1 MFGAFS
7 VFSMI
12 VVILLMVLM
21 FKITVF
27 TFKVVGKVMGW
38 MLGIV
43 GWLIISVLA
52 VTAFGLTIIALP
64 IILVVGLFS
73 IIMAIAS

>member
-1 MFGAFS
+1 
-7 VFSMI
+7 MI
-12 VVILLMVLM
+12 LMMVLM

-43 GWLIISVLA
+43 GWLILAVLA

>member
-1 MFGAFS
+1 MLFS
-7 VFSMI
+7 ILF
-12 VVILLMVLM
+12 VILMMVLM
-21 FKITVF
+21 FKISVF

-43 GWLIISVLA
+43 GWLILAVLA

>member
-1 MFGAFS
+1 MLFS
-7 VFSMI
+7 ILFVI
-12 VVILLMVLM
+12 VMMVLM

-43 GWLIISVLA
+43 GWLILAVLA

>member
-1 MFGAFS
+1 MLFS
-7 VFSMI
+7 ILF
-12 VVILLMVLM
+12 VILMILM
-21 FKITVF
+21 FKLTVF

-43 GWLIISVLA
+43 GWLILSVLA

-73 IIMAIAS
+73 IFMAIAS

>member
-1 MFGAFS
+1 MTKLFLT
-7 VFSMI
+7 
-12 VVILLMVLM
+12 LLN
-21 FKITVF
+21 I
-27 TFKVVGKVMGW
+27 
-38 MLGIV
+38 GIKA
-43 GWLIISVLA
+43 GWLILAVLA

>member
-1 MFGAFS
+1 MLFS
-7 VFSMI
+7 ILF
-12 VVILLMVLM
+12 VILMMVLM

-38 MLGIV
+38 MLGIL
-43 GWLIISVLA
+43 GWLILAVLA

>member
-1 MFGAFS
+1 MLFS
-7 VFSMI
+7 ILF
-12 VVILLMVLM
+12 VILMMVLM

-43 GWLIISVLA
+43 GWLILAVLA

-64 IILVVGLFS
+64 IILVIGLFS

>member
-1 MFGAFS
+1 MLFS
-7 VFSMI
+7 IPFMI
-12 VVILLMVLM
+12 LMMVLM

-43 GWLIISVLA
+43 GWLILAVLA

>member
-1 MFGAFS
+1 ML
-7 VFSMI
+7 FSMLFVI
-12 VVILLMVLM
+12 VLMVLM

-38 MLGIV
+38 VLGIV
-43 GWLIISVLA
+43 GWLILAVLA

-64 IILVVGLFS
+64 IILIVGVSS

>member
-1 MFGAFS
+1 MLFS
-7 VFSMI
+7 IIF
-12 VVILLMVLM
+12 VILMMVLM

-38 MLGIV
+38 VLGIV
-43 GWLIISVLA
+43 GWLILAVLA

-73 IIMAIAS
+73 IIMAITS

>member
-1 MFGAFS
+1 MLFS
-7 VFSMI
+7 ILFVI
-12 VVILLMVLM
+12 VMMVLM

-43 GWLIISVLA
+43 GWLILAVLA

-64 IILVVGLFS
+64 SILVVGLFS
-73 IIMAIAS
+73 IFMAIAS

>member
-1 MFGAFS
+1 MLFS
-7 VFSMI
+7 ILFVI
-12 VVILLMVLM
+12 VMMVLM

-43 GWLIISVLA
+43 GWLILAVLA

-73 IIMAIAS
+73 IFMASAS

>member
-1 MFGAFS
+1 MLFS
-7 VFSMI
+7 ILF
-12 VVILLMVLM
+12 VILMMVLM

-43 GWLIISVLA
+43 GWLILAVLA

>member
-1 MFGAFS
+1 ML
-7 VFSMI
+7 FSMLFVI
-12 VVILLMVLM
+12 VLMVLM

-43 GWLIISVLA
+43 GWLILSVLA

-64 IILVVGLFS
+64 IILIVGVSS

>member
-1 MFGAFS
+1 MLFS
-7 VFSMI
+7 ILF
-12 VVILLMVLM
+12 VILMMVLM

-38 MLGIV
+38 VLGIV
-43 GWLIISVLA
+43 GWLILAVLA

-64 IILVVGLFS
+64 IIFVVGLFS
-73 IIMAIAS
+73 IFMAIAS

>member
-1 MFGAFS
+1 MLFS
-7 VFSMI
+7 ILF
-12 VVILLMVLM
+12 VILMMVLM

-43 GWLIISVLA
+43 GWLILAVLA

-73 IIMAIAS
+73 ILMAIAS